1 MRNPRKYWVA
11 KIGVGIVV
19 GLAIMGFVVMLLWN
33 NVVVS
38 LFGLKVISYMQ
49 SMGLLI
55 LARILTGNFGPRGFG
70 GPGAMMHRKGFMH
83 ERWKNM
89 SEEEKIQWKERMK

>member
-1 MRNPRKYWVA
+1 MVKV
-11 KIGVGIVV
+11 GLGIVAF
-19 GLAIMGFVVMLLWN
+19 LAIIGFVVMLLWN
-33 NVVVS
+33 NVLVP
-38 LFGLKVISYMQ
+38 LFGLKMISYFQ
-49 SMGLLI
+49 SLGLLV

-89 SEEEKIQWKERMK
+89 SEEEKNQWKEHMK

>member
-11 KIGVGIVV
+11 KMGVGIVV

-70 GPGAMMHRKGFMH
+70 GPGTMMHRKGFMQ

>member
-11 KIGVGIVV
+11 KMGVGIVV

-33 NVVVS
+33 NIVVS

-70 GPGAMMHRKGFMH
+70 GPGSMMHRKGFMH

-89 SEEEKIQWKERMK
+89 SEEEKNQWKERMK